1 MGIGSIAAIFGPPL
15 AGWTFDTLGS
25 YRLIWLGYIGLFMVA
40 IVLVSSIRPLKT

>member
-25 YRLIWLGYIGLFMVA
+25 YRLLWLGYIGLIMVA
-40 IVLVSSIRPLKT
+40 IVLVSNIKPLET